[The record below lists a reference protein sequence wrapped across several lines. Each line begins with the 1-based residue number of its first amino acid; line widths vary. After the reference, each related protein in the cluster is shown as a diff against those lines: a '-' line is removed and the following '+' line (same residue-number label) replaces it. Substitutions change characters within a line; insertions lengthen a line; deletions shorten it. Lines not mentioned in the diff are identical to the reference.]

1 MPDTS
6 ISGGVA
12 VEGAEPDGSPAVPL
26 SPYMVSV
33 DRLIAHPGNVREDLD
48 LTAEFLASVAETGVR
63 IPLLVTAHDD
73 GGYLVIEGHR
83 RLAAA
88 LKAGQAEVPCVLD
101 AGRAGDQASQ
111 FLDML
116 VANSGGYRKNFTPV
130 EEAAALFAAHE
141 AGATR
146 THLRKST
153 GRKADEIKTALAAG
167 GISTDT
173 RVQMTEVS
181 GQLTL
186 DQLALLAEFDGDQD
200 AVGKVL
206 EALRHG
212 YTAEYVAERIRQ
224 DRAEAAEHDR
234 LVNELQDAGV
244 TVTTDL
250 PAGAARLT
258 SLLHDGEDI
267 TPEGHAACPGRGA
280 YFPSWNLLN
289 PVRYC
294 TRPAEHGHTVRTFGL
309 PGGGGE
315 AAGQVTPPDALPD
328 PPADPDPDP
337 SRKLVIEG
345 NKAWKAAS
353 EVRKRWLSGQLF
365 ARRTAPREIAPFVAR
380 QLLTMPDPL
389 RQGLAAAHTRL
400 LFSEITR
407 QSAGSWLE
415 ICDTTTAS
423 RLPLLMLGPIVT
435 AYEQSMTE
443 GEGKNTWRTDR
454 YAPCP
459 RRDASRSWPASATS
473 CQASSRPWLTTFPG
487 PVIPRPSRAWSAP
500 APATR
505 AMTAAVTTPP
515 ARTATPPKGTITRF
529 LAVART
535 TRRPRRPEPSSRHC
549 LATGAAGHHGW
560 RPLFRIPGPT
570 QKASPPMRRLPAH
583 PFTQRR
589 RPS

>member
-1 MPDTS
+1 
-6 ISGGVA
+6 
-12 VEGAEPDGSPAVPL
+12 
-26 SPYMVSV
+26 
-33 DRLIAHPGNVREDLD
+33 
-48 LTAEFLASVAETGVR
+48 
-63 IPLLVTAHDD
+63 
-73 GGYLVIEGHR
+73 
-83 RLAAA
+83 
-88 LKAGQAEVPCVLD
+88 
-101 AGRAGDQASQ
+101 
-111 FLDML
+111 ML

-459 RRDASRSWPASATS
+459 RRDASRY
-473 CQASSRPWLTTFPG
+473 LT
-487 PVIPRPSRAWSAP
+487 
-500 APATR
+500 
-505 AMTAAVTTPP
+505 
-515 ARTATPPKGTITRF
+515 F
-529 LAVART
+529 LASIGYQLASIEQALADNVPWTGDTPA
-535 TRRPRRPEPSSRHC
+535 EPVSGDSD
-549 LATGAAGHHGW
+549 LAGEPVPGTEDTGEDAADGDGAEGAE
-560 RPLFRIPGPT
+560 PAADEDDGGYADPAGSDTSPGESAGST
-570 QKASPPMRRLPAH
+570 GQAAA
-583 PFTQRR
+583 
-589 RPS
+589 